1 MALVIQSNKAN
12 AVSDIATAL
21 EYAGG
26 ALADLTVES
35 GTDCQGMTGA
45 AIIKDGTHTIA
56 SVCIGDNNYG
66 NFSAHAY
73 ASDSVHFGYYGGY
86 SQKNVLKVVATKSA
100 VAFINPPSSG
110 QTILALIITTDNNG
124 DYCCVV
130 KTGSSVSNLND
141 PTIIPRDS
149 RYTAEIK
156 YIASTSTVFGC
167 TALSKIPVPT
177 YDGSAKYL
185 PNVAFAHATQYQ
197 VDGSVMLNGTQKFY
211 CIGGSWYID
220 DSEGVQT

>member
-1 MALVIQSNKAN
+1 MAIVIQSNKAN
-12 AVSDIATAL
+12 MVSDIATAL

-26 ALADLTVES
+26 KIADLTVES

-66 NFSAHAY
+66 NFSAHAF

-100 VAFINPPSSG
+100 VAFINPPASG
-110 QTILALIITTDNNG
+110 QTILALIITTDNKEG
-124 DYCCVV
+124 YCCVV
-130 KTGSSVSNLND
+130 KTGSSVANLND
-141 PTIIPRDS
+141 PTIVPRS
-149 RYTAEIK
+149 AAYTAEIK
-156 YIASTSTVFGC
+156 YTATANFSFGC
-167 TALSKIPVPT
+167 TSLAKIPVPS
-177 YDGSAKYL
+177 YDGTAKYL
-185 PNVAFAHATQYQ
+185 PDVCFAHATQYS

-211 CIGGSWYID
+211 CIGGTWFID
-220 DSEGVQT
+220 DKEGNT